1 MLKKIKITLNLCQ
14 DTKSKDLCWL
24 TWSKDVLRV
33 MLGRL
38 ALLLHRDIDHVY
50 GGGEIA
56 DMAPGSSYSC
66 STRSRL
72 LSRRGA
78 AQMFLL

>member
-50 GGGEIA
+50 GGG
-56 DMAPGSSYSC
+56 GNS
-66 STRSRL
+66 
-72 LSRRGA
+72 
-78 AQMFLL
+78 